1 MLNTEK
7 ASANV
12 DLIRVKATQLK
23 RLLSAAESAAE
34 YENLHQI
41 SAAETQTRQLRT
53 QLDAY
58 FDETLRRF
66 ERRRTE
72 LKAALDRRL
81 AAAAA
86 ANTGKEQTLLTEAAE
101 AASAVC
107 SEAASVDLLRRLDD
121 AIALREQPGIDL
133 AEAERRTRR
142 LLSCLRLNSSCHDDG
157 DGEDADWV
165 RQRRADNPFAAG
177 ASSATVSEPP
187 TTESAYGEF
196 ASSGSIDFSHVLTP
210 SNSLKACDATGSQS
224 PSAETPNPYRLDH
237 TPTHSGSVSAIDM
250 FPPLSATQPLS
261 IQPAGAN
268 GLSYLQHDASFDADD
283 RPPSIS
289 DSPSSDSSDT
299 SSFREIKDCRTVGAP
314 KSVTYVHDKFYT
326 VEGGCIRQYRCQ
338 DGRCLGKLALTDDE
352 CNPVDYRPLY
362 VRRCTKTIGT
372 DFKIQPM
379 AVSNGS
385 HLFICCPEQAI
396 FIWLLTLRLQLRV
409 HPMQQSNVEQQQQ
422 LRLLRARLGGFFEE
436 TVSELERRQSEL
448 YASLAKQFL
457 LHLNRPVHR
466 ESAWTCQ
473 KLVGAS
479 AIFWIVCGL
488 TGHLTLWYRKTLSSL
503 QDLLTTILFIQ
514 LLVAQVDHDAK
525 LYVQQFRTMNSP
537 YSIASIHGKFYT
549 VEKNSVHRY
558 DAVSGKYR
566 GQLRVTDFDGVEMQH
581 TKAYRLSSC
590 KTNDWLIT
598 VDKRNDMVLCVDSK
612 HRCELEIGPKVSAR
626 YFLENPE
633 QAVSN
638 GSCLFIC
645 CPLVGIFILVVDS
658 AYSAVRVVTQT
669 CEYLDLEQPVRMAW
683 CESAGHLVV
692 VDDEDGRYVA
702 RAFEFAN
709 CHKPSGGLM
718 LNSEFYACLASDR
731 TPEIAYLPSG
741 GSGFS
746 PLAVIVDG
754 YELMQFR
761 DESFRRL
768 DRNPLRRLNY
778 TCEFGNWERL
788 TDVCWV
794 DDPVGDGGSRLA
806 VCDKRGCRV
815 SLLRLEP

>member
-1 MLNTEK
+1 TPKKKRMLNTEK

-86 ANTGKEQTLLTEAAE
+86 VNTGKEQTLLTEAAK
-101 AASAVC
+101 ATSAVC

-237 TPTHSGSVSAIDM
+237 TPTHSSSVSAIDM

-326 VEGGCIRQYRCQ
+326 VEGGCIRKYRCQ

-362 VRRCTKTIGT
+362 VRRCTENDWLLIIECENDRVLCVDSDGVVRFQAGPRISAKYRLQG
-372 DFKIQPM
+372 PVE

-396 FIWLLTLRLQLRV
+396 FIVRF
-409 HPMQQSNVEQQQQ
+409 SD
-422 LRLLRARLGGFFEE
+422 
-436 TVSELERRQSEL
+436 
-448 YASLAKQFL
+448 
-457 LHLNRPVHR
+457 NR
-466 ESAWTCQ
+466 S
-473 KLVGAS
+473 
-479 AIFWIVCGL
+479 
-488 TGHLTLWYRKTLSSL
+488 
-503 QDLLTTILFIQ
+503 
-514 LLVAQVDHDAK
+514 
-525 LYVQQFRTMNSP
+525 
-537 YSIASIHGKFYT
+537 
-549 VEKNSVHRY
+549 
-558 DAVSGKYR
+558 
-566 GQLRVTDFDGVEMQH
+566 
-581 TKAYRLSSC
+581 
-590 KTNDWLIT
+590 
-598 VDKRNDMVLCVDSK
+598 
-612 HRCELEIGPKVSAR
+612 
-626 YFLENPE
+626 
-633 QAVSN
+633 
-638 GSCLFIC
+638 
-645 CPLVGIFILVVDS
+645 
-658 AYSAVRVVTQT
+658 VTQT
-669 CEYLDLEQPVRMAW
+669 IEHIGLSQPICIAWSLATNRLIVINDEGHSASYTFHALEVTG
-683 CESAGHLVV
+683 SSFAGGLAKASDHCMSIQSDYVPEFVCLPDSDRVVFTHNKTYVGAFDRECLYDPQCHELYSFSKPANWGHITDICV
-692 VDDEDGRYVA
+692 VD
-702 RAFEFAN
+702 EF
-709 CHKPSGGLM
+709 
-718 LNSEFYACLASDR
+718 R
-731 TPEIAYLPSG
+731 
-741 GSGFS
+741 
-746 PLAVIVDG
+746 V
-754 YELMQFR
+754 
-761 DESFRRL
+761 
-768 DRNPLRRLNY
+768 
-778 TCEFGNWERL
+778 
-788 TDVCWV
+788 
-794 DDPVGDGGSRLA
+794 A
-806 VCDKRGCRV
+806 VCDKKTRWIR
-815 SLLRLEP
+815 LLNTC

>member
-1 MLNTEK
+1 MSATEVCHSTVGNANQSYMAAATGVARTIVSNTNQSNMT
-7 ASANV
+7 A
-12 DLIRVKATQLK
+12 ATGVA
-23 RLLSAAESAAE
+23 R
-34 YENLHQI
+34 I
-41 SAAETQTRQLRT
+41 
-53 QLDAY
+53 
-58 FDETLRRF
+58 TLGN
-66 ERRRTE
+66 TNQSN
-72 LKAALDRRL
+72 L
-81 AAAAA
+81 AAATGVARTTLVNTNQSNMAA
-86 ANTGKEQTLLTEAAE
+86 TGF
-101 AASAVC
+101 S
-107 SEAASVDLLRRLDD
+107 
-121 AIALREQPGIDL
+121 P
-133 AEAERRTRR
+133 
-142 LLSCLRLNSSCHDDG
+142 N
-157 DGEDADWV
+157 
-165 RQRRADNPFAAG
+165 
-177 ASSATVSEPP
+177 
-187 TTESAYGEF
+187 
-196 ASSGSIDFSHVLTP
+196 SSGSSYSTAL
-210 SNSLKACDATGSQS
+210 GS
-224 PSAETPNPYRLDH
+224 PNR
-237 TPTHSGSVSAIDM
+237 
-250 FPPLSATQPLS
+250 
-261 IQPAGAN
+261 
-268 GLSYLQHDASFDADD
+268 
-283 RPPSIS
+283 
-289 DSPSSDSSDT
+289 
-299 SSFREIKDCRTVGAP
+299 
-314 KSVTYVHDKFYT
+314 
-326 VEGGCIRQYRCQ
+326 
-338 DGRCLGKLALTDDE
+338 
-352 CNPVDYRPLY
+352 
-362 VRRCTKTIGT
+362 
-372 DFKIQPM
+372 
-379 AVSNGS
+379 
-385 HLFICCPEQAI
+385 
-396 FIWLLTLRLQLRV
+396 
-409 HPMQQSNVEQQQQ
+409 
-422 LRLLRARLGGFFEE
+422 
-436 TVSELERRQSEL
+436 
-448 YASLAKQFL
+448 
-457 LHLNRPVHR
+457 
-466 ESAWTCQ
+466 
-473 KLVGAS
+473 
-479 AIFWIVCGL
+479 
-488 TGHLTLWYRKTLSSL
+488 
-503 QDLLTTILFIQ
+503 
-514 LLVAQVDHDAK
+514 VDHDAK

-709 CHKPSGGLM
+709 CHKPSGGLI

>member
-1 MLNTEK
+1 CLVTTK
-7 ASANV
+7 
-12 DLIRVKATQLK
+12 L
-23 RLLSAAESAAE
+23 
-34 YENLHQI
+34 
-41 SAAETQTRQLRT
+41 
-53 QLDAY
+53 
-58 FDETLRRF
+58 FRF
-66 ERRRTE
+66 S
-72 LKAALDRRL
+72 K
-81 AAAAA
+81 
-86 ANTGKEQTLLTEAAE
+86 
-101 AASAVC
+101 
-107 SEAASVDLLRRLDD
+107 
-121 AIALREQPGIDL
+121 
-133 AEAERRTRR
+133 
-142 LLSCLRLNSSCHDDG
+142 
-157 DGEDADWV
+157 
-165 RQRRADNPFAAG
+165 
-177 ASSATVSEPP
+177 
-187 TTESAYGEF
+187 
-196 ASSGSIDFSHVLTP
+196 
-210 SNSLKACDATGSQS
+210 
-224 PSAETPNPYRLDH
+224 
-237 TPTHSGSVSAIDM
+237 
-250 FPPLSATQPLS
+250 
-261 IQPAGAN
+261 
-268 GLSYLQHDASFDADD
+268 
-283 RPPSIS
+283 
-289 DSPSSDSSDT
+289 
-299 SSFREIKDCRTVGAP
+299 
-314 KSVTYVHDKFYT
+314 
-326 VEGGCIRQYRCQ
+326 
-338 DGRCLGKLALTDDE
+338 
-352 CNPVDYRPLY
+352 
-362 VRRCTKTIGT
+362 
-372 DFKIQPM
+372 
-379 AVSNGS
+379 
-385 HLFICCPEQAI
+385 
-396 FIWLLTLRLQLRV
+396 WLLTLRLQLRV

-448 YASLAKQFL
+448 YRQLSETISAPSESSSAPRIGLDLSEAGRRVSHL
-457 LHLNRPVHR
+457 LDCLRLDWTPDTVVSENSVEPSRSSNYNTVYTATGGTVSGAN
-466 ESAWTCQ
+466 SANQSNMAATEVFHST
-473 KLVGAS
+473 VGNANQS
-479 AIFWIVCGL
+479 YMAAA
-488 TGHLTLWYRKTLSSL
+488 TGVARTTLGNTNQSNMTAATGVARTTLGNTNQSNMTAATGVSRTTL
-503 QDLLTTILFIQ
+503 GNTNQSNMTAATGVARTTLGNTNQSNMTAATGVARTILGNTNQ
-514 LLVAQVDHDAK
+514 SNLAAATGVARTTLVNTNQSNMAATGFSPNSSGSSYSTALGSPNRVDHDAK